1 MLTHE
6 WFCILLATNGGS
18 LGGHFS
24 TAKMRY
30 HKEKWRPLWEWFSFS
45 SSFYLGS
52 DSDDNGDMNN
62 FPSLWMWIFHL
73 FVWNYVAFIPSHHL
87 FGDGC
92 NLDNLE
98 ELGWSE

>member
-30 HKEKWRPLWEWFSFS
+30 HKEKWRAL
-45 SSFYLGS
+45 
-52 DSDDNGDMNN
+52 
-62 FPSLWMWIFHL
+62 
-73 FVWNYVAFIPSHHL
+73 
-87 FGDGC
+87 
-92 NLDNLE
+92 
-98 ELGWSE
+98 